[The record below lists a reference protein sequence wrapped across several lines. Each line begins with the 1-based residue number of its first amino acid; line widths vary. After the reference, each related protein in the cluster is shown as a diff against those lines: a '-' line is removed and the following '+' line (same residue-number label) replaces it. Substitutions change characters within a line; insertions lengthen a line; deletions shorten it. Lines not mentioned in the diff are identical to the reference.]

1 MARVPFIDEGERQD
15 LAELIGQIKA
25 GRGKLLNMYK
35 VLLHSPGVTRAW
47 MALID
52 AIRNETVLDGR
63 WREIAILRVAAQNA
77 SAYEIRQHIPRI
89 AKAEGLTP
97 EDCDAI
103 AKWPARSHL
112 GDKEQAVIAYADEV
126 TRDVRVS
133 DAVFDKVKLHFSTP
147 EIVELTVIIGIYNMH
162 GRVVDPLQID
172 LEPGEPK

>member
-1 MARVPFIDEGERQD
+1 MARVPFVDEGERQD
-15 LAELIGQIKA
+15 LAELIGRIKA
-25 GRGKLLNMYK
+25 GRGKLLNMYR

-63 WREIAILRVAAQNA
+63 SREIAIIRVASQNA
-77 SAYEIRQHIPRI
+77 SAYEIRQHIPRL
-89 AKAEGLTP
+89 AKAEGLTM

-103 AKWPARSHL
+103 AKWPVRSHL
-112 GDKEQAVIAYADEV
+112 GEKEQAVIAYADEV

-133 DAVFDKVKLHFSTP
+133 DAVFDRLMLHFTTP
-147 EIVELTVIIGIYNMH
+147 EIVELTIIIATYNMH

-172 LEPGEPK
+172 LEPGESK